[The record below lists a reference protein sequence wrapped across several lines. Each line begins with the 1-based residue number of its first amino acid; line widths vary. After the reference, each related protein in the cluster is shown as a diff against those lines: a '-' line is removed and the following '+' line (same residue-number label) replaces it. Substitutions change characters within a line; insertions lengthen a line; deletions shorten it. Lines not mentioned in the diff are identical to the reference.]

1 MTFPGSQLVWQ
12 YFPGE
17 GLALHPLAN
26 FGKLNALA
34 GQPPQRR
41 GHGAAA
47 RRAARPRRC
56 RAAAAL
62 AWEYYFDFDGGKPP
76 WVSGLAQGTAAAG
89 DRARGRRGSTACPS
103 CCRGSAPALVMFT
116 QAPPD
121 GRARGHARGRALRAV
136 LVRAGRC
143 ASSTGSSSRS
153 SGSTTSAQLTGD
165 PEAQRLFAEGD
176 AEARAE
182 VPLYDTGAWS
192 HYSRGAVTHESD
204 LSYHTLLRDFLANLC
219 DRTLSRRLLHG
230 RDALH
235 ELPDRRR
242 RR

>member
-1 MTFPGSQLVWQ
+1 MTFAGSQLVWQ

-17 GLALHPLAN
+17 GLQLHPLAN

-34 GQPPQRR
+34 KSRR
-41 GHGAAA
+41 NDVDTAQLLDELLALGV
-47 RRAARPRRC
+47 PRGGG
-56 RAAAAL
+56 L

-76 WVSGLAQGTAAAG
+76 WVSGLAQGTAVQAIARAAVRLDRLPELLAAIRAG
-89 DRARGRRGSTACPS
+89 AGHVHAGPADRACAWPRP
-103 CCRGSAPALVMFT
+103 
-116 QAPPD
+116 
-121 GRARGHARGRALRAV
+121 RARTTAV

-176 AEARAE
+176 AEARVE
-182 VPLYDTGAWS
+182 VAAVRHRRVVAVLAR
-192 HYSRGAVTHESD
+192 RGHARVRPQLPHAAAR
-204 LSYHTLLRDFLANLC
+204 LPRQPVRPHAG
-219 DRTLSRRLLHG
+219 RRLLHG

-235 ELPDRRR
+235 ELPDARRPR
-242 RR
+242 